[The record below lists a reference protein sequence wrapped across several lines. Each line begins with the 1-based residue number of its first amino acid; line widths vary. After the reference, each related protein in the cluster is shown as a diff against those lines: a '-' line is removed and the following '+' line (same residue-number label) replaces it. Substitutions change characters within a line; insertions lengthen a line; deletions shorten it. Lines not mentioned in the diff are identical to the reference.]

1 MTRQDKTSHD
11 KTNLTFFEKIWR
23 GLRTSLFGGEVG
35 KVGGGGVAREGLGL
49 GLELGL
55 GLGLRLA
62 LGLGLGLG

>member
-11 KTNLTFFEKIWR
+11 KANLTFFEKIWR

-35 KVGGGGVAREGLGL
+35 EVGGGGVAREGLG
-49 GLELGL
+49 LGL